1 MSSLEESFGLRLQA
15 LRTAKGLT
23 QEELARE
30 VDAEPKFIADLER
43 ARRRPSF
50 EMLARL
56 ADALEVEART
66 LFDFGPKGKSL
77 RREPDEEALVALA
90 RSLKGPER
98 RLVLALA
105 RTFLRWR
112 AGEKK

>member
-1 MSSLEESFGLRLQA
+1 MASLEESFGLRLQA

-30 VDAEPKFIADLER
+30 VRAEPKFIADLER

-56 ADALEVEART
+56 ADALGVDARA
-66 LFDFGPKGKSL
+66 LFDFGPKEKT
-77 RREPDEEALVALA
+77 RQRNPDEEALLALA
-90 RSLKGPER
+90 RSLKGPEQ
-98 RLVLALA
+98 RLILSLA

-112 AGEKK
+112 EDEKK